1 MSAGPGV
8 VNPRGRRWHHAAQAV
23 RMSLDHADATSAPRG
38 ARWVRLRR
46 TQRTCL
52 SLTALSSKG
61 SSHHEHRHP
70 YRHTPSHGAGP
81 AHRSPRTC
89 ADPAGAAMSVRSLVG
104 VAVAVVAVVVLCA
117 GGIGAL
123 FTGGGGGLVCAAPS
137 GSAGPTATISAP
149 PPGGA
154 WPRVGRWD
162 SEQVGYAATIIAAG
176 TRLGVPPRGWVIAV
190 ATAMQES
197 DLRNPPGGP
206 DDSIGLFQQRP
217 SQGWGTPA
225 QLADPDYAATKYFQA
240 LLKVPGWQTMAL
252 TDAAQAVQKSA
263 FPDAYAKW
271 EPEATVLVSAV
282 GSAYWRTIP
291 GDLEQCPVNCPG
303 FVNIDGQSGSDS
315 GCLHGEVVLARAATW
330 LTAWGGGPVPYLSS
344 GDPAVWFRGYRRDC
358 SGYASMALGLAGP
371 GLDGVALAA
380 RSMPIRKGAACE

>member
-52 SLTALSSKG
+52 SLTALSSKR

-225 QLADPDYAATKYFQA
+225 QLADPDYAPTKYFQA

-271 EPEATVLVSAV
+271 EPEATILASALTGAFADCSAAV
-282 GSAYWRTIP
+282 GPMGWVAPVRAPIVSGFRTP
-291 GDLEQCPVNCPG
+291 DRPT
-303 FVNIDGQSGSDS
+303 
-315 GCLHGEVVLARAATW
+315 H
-330 LTAWGGGPVPYLSS
+330 
-344 GDPAVWFRGYRRDC
+344 
-358 SGYASMALGLAGP
+358 
-371 GLDGVALAA
+371 DGVDLGAA
-380 RSMPIRKGAACE
+380 RGTPIHAASTGVVTTVRCNISPPEHGCDRDGSPQTPGCGWYVD